1 MMRQALFTLKNFG
14 ILMVM
19 FVIPSACVDGGLDN
33 TVGHADAYNGECVP
47 EATHENHMAHI
58 PNPFKIKWKHK

>member
-1 MMRQALFTLKNFG
+1 MIRQALFALKNFG

-33 TVGHADAYNGECVP
+33 TVGHANA
-47 EATHENHMAHI
+47 
-58 PNPFKIKWKHK
+58 